1 MSAQGRTFHRSA
13 GSSGADRP
21 DGHGPR
27 DAARPGA
34 PRRPRPFGLAGL
46 AVPAVTALAATLGAA
61 AFRPT
66 GQPGDAYE
74 RAFTG
79 ETMRVDYFHTGGP
92 AGEIV
97 ALDRVLNDGPWP
109 GSRTTLV
116 DETNLGQY
124 SFEVR
129 DRATNRILYS
139 RGFSSLYGE
148 WATTPEARRVART
161 FHESLRFPWPRAP
174 VQVVLKARGGDGAF
188 REIWSTTIDPDSR
201 FVNRAP
207 PPAGPG
213 RVSALAEHGPAAEK
227 VDLLLIGD
235 GYAAPEADKFRR
247 DARRL
252 IDALFALEPFQ
263 SRRTD
268 FNVRILEWPAPTSGV
283 HRPQSGIHRRSPIGT
298 EYNVFDTERYLLAL
312 DNRALRDVAAAAP
325 YDFLV
330 ILVNDAYYGGGGIFN
345 AQATVAVD
353 SAFAPYVFVHEFAHH
368 FAGLADEYY
377 TSDVAYETGGL
388 KPEPWE
394 PNVTA
399 LGDPARLKWG
409 DLVEPGT
416 PIPTPWDKETF
427 ERHSRDIQAR
437 RRTLRAQNAPE
448 SALEALFREQQA
460 WETMFL
466 RSMPYAGK
474 VGAFE
479 GAMYEPRGLY
489 RPEVDCVMFTRNDV
503 GFCRVCRR
511 AIARIIALYSR

>member
-1 MSAQGRTFHRSA
+1 MNPSARWTPPGRT
-13 GSSGADRP
+13 SGRTSP
-21 DGHGPR
+21 L
-27 DAARPGA
+27 AARPRGRSCFA
-34 PRRPRPFGLAGL
+34 C
-46 AVPAVTALAATLGAA
+46 LAATTAWVALLVATSA
-61 AFRPT
+61 RLEPAPAR
-66 GQPGDAYE
+66 QDVSAYD

-92 AGEIV
+92 GGEVV
-97 ALDRVLNDGPWP
+97 ALDRVVHDGPWP
-109 GSRTTLV
+109 GSRTALL

-124 SFEVR
+124 LFEVR
-129 DRATNRILYS
+129 DRATNRLLYS

-148 WATTPEARRVART
+148 WTTTAEAKRMART

-174 VQVVLKARGGDGAF
+174 VQVVLKTRGRDGSF
-188 REIWSTTIDPDSR
+188 REIWSITVDPGSR

-207 PPAGPG
+207 PSDGP
-213 RVSALAEHGPAAEK
+213 VSVLFANGPPAEK
-227 VDLLLIGD
+227 VDLLLVSD
-235 GYAAPEADKFRR
+235 GYTASELDKFRR

-252 IDALFALEPFQ
+252 VEALFALDPFK

-268 FNVRILEWPAPTSGV
+268 FNVRLLELPAPASGV
-283 HRPQSGIHRRSPIGT
+283 HRPQSGIHRRTPIGT
-298 EYNVFDTERYLLAL
+298 EYNIFDTERYLLTL
-312 DNRALRDVAAAAP
+312 DNRALRDLAAAAP
-325 YDFLV
+325 YEFLV
-330 ILVNDAYYGGGGIFN
+330 ILVNDRYYGGGGIFN

-377 TSDVAYETGGL
+377 TSDVAYETGGE

-399 LGDPARLKWG
+399 LGDPARFKWA

-416 PIPTPWDKETF
+416 PLPTPWDKETF
-427 ERHSRDIQAR
+427 ERHSREIQAR
-437 RRTLRAQNAPE
+437 RRALRAENAPE
-448 SALEALFREQQA
+448 DALEALFREQQA
-460 WETMFL
+460 WETKFL
-466 RSMPYAGK
+466 RSMNYAGK

-489 RPEVDCVMFTRNDV
+489 RPEVDCIMFTRDEV

-511 AIARIIALYSR
+511 AIDRTIDLYSR